1 MDSQTRRYDAGEM
14 HYADALRSP
23 LARANRPLCHP
34 PHSRPHA
41 LVQVLFKKVGS
52 DCLVG
57 EGFTCGDKSSIK
69 KSVVGKHCSV
79 GNNVKLV
86 GCILLDHVT
95 IADECQ
101 LTGYNCVALRRVLA
115 RMRVLGQLHACAL
128 LGGWRCW
135 WWWWGGVLH
144 KLEAC

>member
-1 MDSQTRRYDAGEM
+1 MRGYDAGEM
-14 HYADALRSP
+14 HCADALLSP
-23 LARANRPLCHP
+23 PARANRPLCRP

-41 LVQVLFKKVGS
+41 RVQVLFKKVGS

-69 KSVVGKHCSV
+69 KSVVGKHCTI

-101 LTGYNCVALRRVLA
+101 LTGYVCVAPPRVPACML
-115 RMRVLGQLHACAL
+115 VLGQLHARAL
-128 LGGWRCW
+128 LGGWC
-135 WWWWGGVLH
+135 
-144 KLEAC
+144 